1 MIGPR
6 RDVILH
12 RADCNLYGN
21 EVVLPRVA
29 GPEVGGGHVAAGG
42 KPGHDVAQ
50 PGVKGLG
57 RDPRLPGDEHCARVV
72 VGQA

>member
-29 GPEVGGGHVAAGG
+29 GPEVGADTLRRAASLATTSPSQASKASDGTL
-42 KPGHDVAQ
+42 DS
-50 PGVKGLG
+50 
-57 RDPRLPGDEHCARVV
+57 RVTNIV
-72 VGQA
+72 PVLW